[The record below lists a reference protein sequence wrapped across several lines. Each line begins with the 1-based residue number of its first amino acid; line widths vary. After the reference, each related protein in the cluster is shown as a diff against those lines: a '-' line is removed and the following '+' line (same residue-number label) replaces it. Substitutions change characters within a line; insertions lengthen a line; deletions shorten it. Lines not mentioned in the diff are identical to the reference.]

1 MSPIRKRLR
10 VQAIVAVLA
19 ASVLAAACGSSSD
32 NDDTPGT
39 DSVIETQ
46 SGDTESETG
55 SVDESSVDDAVPETE
70 AEADPDTGDV
80 DEVAV
85 STFVVE
91 VWADNWMAV
100 YVNGQLIR
108 EDSVAITTERSFNA
122 ESFTIEAA
130 YPFTI
135 GIEAKD
141 FKETDSG
148 IEYIGQSN
156 QQMGDGGLIAQVTDT
171 ATGEVV
177 AVTSS
182 EWSVLVVHRAPL
194 NPECADDPDPDATC
208 EFEISETPVGWADPD
223 FEDSGWDAATEWTA
237 AAVDP
242 KDGYL
247 DIDWDEAAQ
256 LIWGSD
262 LEVDNTILTRFKVE
276 PD

>member
-1 MSPIRKRLR
+1 MSLPQRPRRLLTLL
-10 VQAIVAVLA
+10 AISALV
-19 ASVLAAACGSSSD
+19 AACGSSGDS
-32 NDDTPGT
+32 DDTSVT
-39 DSVIETQ
+39 DSLTETQ
-46 SGDTESETG
+46 SVDTESETG
-55 SVDESSVDDAVPETE
+55 SVDETSVASSTLE
-70 AEADPDTGDV
+70 
-80 DEVAV
+80 
-85 STFVVE
+85 VE

-100 YVNGQLIR
+100 YVNGQLIG

-122 ESFTIEAA
+122 ESFTFEAA

-148 IEYIGQSN
+148 IEYIGQPN

-171 ATGEVV
+171 ATGDVV

-208 EFEISETPVGWADPD
+208 EFEISETPAGWADPD
-223 FEDSGWDAATEWTA
+223 FDDSGWDAATEWTA

-247 DIDWDEAAQ
+247 DIDWNEAAQ

-262 LEVDNTILTRFKVE
+262 LEIDNTILTRFIV
-276 PD
+276 DSD